1 MRSALAKYSHP
12 DISYKF
18 QGNNIEYKMPRVT
31 LLLFALLIGTLI
43 SQGDGCKTDADWTR
57 YVERVRRLCY
67 RPCFRIYDPVCGTDG
82 ITYANDCSFLV
93 KQCENNLIY
102 LGLREEAQIARKGE
116 C

>member
-1 MRSALAKYSHP
+1 MA
-12 DISYKF
+12 
-18 QGNNIEYKMPRVT
+18 RVT
-31 LLLFALLIGTLI
+31 LLMFALLIGTLI

-67 RPCFRIYDPVCGTDG
+67 RACFRIYDPVCGTDG

-116 C
+116 CKKQKWVNGMESR